1 MSTTKGRNFQ
11 LAAAL
16 LSLLVVSFLVFR
28 TSNAAFTDTTDN
40 PGNSWAAGSVVL
52 EDDDGGST
60 AMFTATNMVPG
71 DVITNCITVDYTG
84 SSFDLTPVTLYGSS
98 TDGAPIGLADHLDVT
113 ITEGTAVSPGGFGN
127 CTSFAAGS
135 VLATDVALS
144 SLPSGYGTGY
154 TGYTPSSGD
163 EDRVYKID
171 VTLGTDTPD
180 TAQNGDATAT
190 FTWEVRSDDTT
201 P

>member
-40 PGNSWAAGSVVL
+40 PGNSWAAGTVTLV
-52 EDDDGGST
+52 DDDGGAT

-71 DVITNCITVDYTG
+71 DVITNCIEVDYTG
-84 SSFDLTPVTLYGSS
+84 SSFDLTPVTLYASS
-98 TDGAPIGLADHLDVT
+98 ADGGTPLAAHLDVT
-113 ITEGTAVSPGGFGN
+113 ITEGTAVSLGGFGD
-127 CTSFAAGS
+127 CSGFVAGTT
-135 VLATDVALS
+135 LATNVALS
-144 SLPSGYGTGY
+144 ALESTYGAGY
-154 TGYTPSSGD
+154 TGYTPSGGD

-180 TAQNGDATAT
+180 AAQGGSATGT